1 MAQGLIQVN
10 GFPIGSCHSVFNR
23 KFKRSLKENQS
34 DGQKKSQENLCTNRH
49 PSIFVLKRLFAKQV
63 SGSSTIIL
71 LTSPRKEHRRPT
83 WVFRTSFGPYPLRL
97 HERIW
102 VRILALAIYRGAT
115 PKASYGT
122 ISNKYLQ

>member
-34 DGQKKSQENLCTNRH
+34 DGQKKSQENLCTNRY
-49 PSIFVLKRLFAKQV
+49 PSIFALRRLFASQ
-63 SGSSTIIL
+63 SLRYPHDDSTHEPQRRTSSTHL
-71 LTSPRKEHRRPT
+71 GL
-83 WVFRTSFGPYPLRL
+83 RTSFGPYPLCL

-102 VRILALAIYRGAT
+102 VRTLALAIYRGAT
-115 PKASYGT
+115 PKASYGN
-122 ISNKYLQ
+122 IS